1 MGPMNMGPM
10 NMGPMNMGPMNMG
23 LMNMGLMN
31 MGLMNMGSMNT
42 RWRAIARVSVLGA
55 ALAGLAA
62 CSHQDRMKT
71 VASAYEGGNYA
82 LAAAELVPL
91 LEDRRDSEKDRTL
104 YELEAGSVYAAAGDI
119 EQSMAAFAA
128 ADDRM
133 WEYLDDAPDVRISEQ
148 AAAILTNQTVI
159 TYTGRPYDRIMCT
172 AYQALNHLAQG
183 NLDAAG
189 VSLRRSY
196 EWQRDAAEKYA
207 KEIEALEEKANAA
220 SAEKSY
226 DAKAALE
233 DPGVRGGLDS
243 AYGPLRDMQGYAEF
257 AVPYSTYLQAL
268 QFQLTGRTDAL
279 AQATVAFRRAAGML
293 PESDRA
299 YAEEDARLAEAA
311 TTGAAI
317 PPTVY
322 VLVETGMGPWL
333 DEFRLDIPL
342 FIRGLPYVG
351 AAFPVLKFKEG
362 AASGFTA
369 RAGGAGYPSSVL
381 TDMDKVVAGDFNRRL
396 PAIITM
402 TIVSSATKA
411 IATYL
416 AQRAVY
422 EQNPDAA
429 WVVAIAGA
437 LYQVAT
443 NNADLR
449 VWLTLPKQV
458 LYARFPAPP
467 DGQIEIELGDGQRI
481 GPLETESNGAT
492 IVHVRTPRMG
502 AVPAVRTMRFPL
514 K

>member
-1 MGPMNMGPM
+1 MVMIASGQRFSR
-10 NMGPMNMGPMNMG
+10 
-23 LMNMGLMN
+23 LA
-31 MGLMNMGSMNT
+31 
-42 RWRAIARVSVLGA
+42 RAVAAVAAA
-55 ALAGLAA
+55 ALLAA
-62 CSHQDRMKT
+62 CSHQNRMKPVVT
-71 VASAYEGGNYA
+71 AFEGGNYG
-82 LAAAELVPL
+82 LAAQEIAPL

-104 YELEAGSVYAAAGDI
+104 YELEAGAVYAAAGDM
-119 EQSMAAFAA
+119 EQSMAALAA

-148 AAAILTNQTVI
+148 AAAVLTNQTII

-172 AYQALNHLAQG
+172 TYQALNHLAQG

-189 VSLRRSY
+189 VSLRRAY
-196 EWQRDAAEKYA
+196 EWQRDAAEKYS
-207 KEIEALEEKANAA
+207 KEIEALEQKATEA
-220 SAEKSY
+220 SSGENY
-226 DAKAALE
+226 DSKAALE
-233 DPGVRGGLDS
+233 DAGVKGGLDS

-268 QFQLTGRTDAL
+268 QFQLTGRPEAL

-293 PESDRA
+293 AEADRA

-311 TTGAAI
+311 SAGGAI

-381 TDMDKVVAGDFNRRL
+381 TDMDRVVAGDFNRRL

-411 IATYL
+411 IATYF
-416 AQRAVY
+416 AQQAVY
-422 EQNPDAA
+422 QQNPDAA

-437 LYQVAT
+437 IYQVGT

-449 VWLTLPKQV
+449 IWLTLPKQV
-458 LYARFPAPP
+458 LYARFPAPA
-467 DGQIEIELGDGQRI
+467 DGTVEIELGDGQRI
-481 GPLETESNGAT
+481 GPISAESSGAT
-492 IVHVRTPRMG
+492 IVHVRSPRMG
-502 AVPAVRTMRFPL
+502 AAPVVRTMRFPL

>member
-1 MGPMNMGPM
+1 VGVVRLVTVQRFM
-10 NMGPMNMGPMNMG
+10 
-23 LMNMGLMN
+23 
-31 MGLMNMGSMNT
+31 
-42 RWRAIARVSVLGA
+42 RVVSGA
-55 ALAGLAA
+55 TLAAATLLSAA
-62 CSHQDRMKT
+62 CSHQDRMKPIVT
-71 VASAYEGGNYA
+71 AYEGGNYG
-82 LAAAELVPL
+82 LAAQEIAPL
-91 LEDRRDSEKDRTL
+91 LKDRRDSEKDRTL
-104 YELEAGSVYAAAGDI
+104 YELEAGAVYAAAGDM

-148 AAAILTNQTVI
+148 AAAILTNQTII

-172 AYQALNHLAQG
+172 TYQALNHLAQG

-189 VSLRRSY
+189 VSLRRAY
-196 EWQRDAAEKYA
+196 EWQRDAADKYS
-207 KEIEALEEKANAA
+207 KEIEALEKKASEA
-220 SAEKSY
+220 SSGENY
-226 DAKAALE
+226 DSKAALE
-233 DPGVRGGLDS
+233 DPRVKGGLDS

-257 AVPYSTYLQAL
+257 AVPYSTYLQGL
-268 QFQLTGRTDAL
+268 QFQLTGRPEAL

-299 YAEEDARLAEAA
+299 YVEEDARLAEAA
-311 TTGAAI
+311 SNGAAI

-322 VLVETGMGPWL
+322 VLVESGMGPWL
-333 DEFRLDIPL
+333 EEFRIDIPL

-362 AASGFTA
+362 SASGFTA
-369 RAGGAGYPSSVL
+369 RAGGTGYPSSVL
-381 TDMDKVVAGDFNRRL
+381 TDMDRVVAGDFNRRL

-416 AQRAVY
+416 AQQAVY

-429 WVVAIAGA
+429 WIVAIAGA
-437 LYQVAT
+437 IYQIGT

-449 VWLTLPKQV
+449 IWLTLPKQV
-458 LYARFPAPP
+458 LYARFPAPS
-467 DGQIEIELGDGQRI
+467 DGVFEIELGDGQRI
-481 GPLETESNGAT
+481 GPIATESNGAT
-492 IVHVRTPRMG
+492 LVHVRTPRMG
-502 AVPAVRTMRFPL
+502 AAPSVRTMRFPL

>member
-1 MGPMNMGPM
+1 MVMIASGQRF
-10 NMGPMNMGPMNMG
+10 
-23 LMNMGLMN
+23 
-31 MGLMNMGSMNT
+31 GSLS
-42 RWRAIARVSVLGA
+42 RAVAVVA
-55 ALAGLAA
+55 ATALFAA
-62 CSHQDRMKT
+62 CSHQDRMRPVVT
-71 VASAYEGGNYA
+71 AFEGGSYG
-82 LAAAELVPL
+82 LAAQEIAPL

-104 YELEAGSVYAAAGDI
+104 YELEAGAVYAAAGDM
-119 EQSMAAFAA
+119 ERSMAAFTA

-148 AAAILTNQTVI
+148 AAAILTNQTLI

-172 AYQALNHLAQG
+172 TYQALNHLAQG

-189 VSLRRSY
+189 VSLRRAY
-196 EWQRDAAEKYA
+196 EWQRDAAEKYSE
-207 KEIEALEEKANAA
+207 EIEALEQKANEA
-220 SAEKSY
+220 SSGESY
-226 DAKAALE
+226 DSKAALE
-233 DPGVRGGLDS
+233 DAGVKGGLDS

-268 QFQLTGRTDAL
+268 QFQLTGRPEAL

-293 PESDRA
+293 PEADRA

-311 TTGAAI
+311 STGAAI

-322 VLVETGMGPWL
+322 VIVETGMGPWL
-333 DEFRLDIPL
+333 EEFRIDIPL

-362 AASGFTA
+362 SASGFTA

-381 TDMDKVVAGDFNRRL
+381 TDMDLVVAGDFNRRL

-416 AQRAVY
+416 AQQAVY

-429 WVVAIAGA
+429 WIVAIAGA
-437 LYQVAT
+437 IYQIGT
-443 NNADLR
+443 NSADLR
-449 VWLTLPKQV
+449 IWLTLPKQV
-458 LYARFPAPP
+458 LYARFPAPA
-467 DGQIEIELGDGQRI
+467 DGTVEIELGDGQRI
-481 GPLETESNGAT
+481 GPISTESSGAT
-492 IVHVRTPRMG
+492 LVHVRSPRMG
-502 AVPAVRTMRFPL
+502 AAPAVRTMRFPL